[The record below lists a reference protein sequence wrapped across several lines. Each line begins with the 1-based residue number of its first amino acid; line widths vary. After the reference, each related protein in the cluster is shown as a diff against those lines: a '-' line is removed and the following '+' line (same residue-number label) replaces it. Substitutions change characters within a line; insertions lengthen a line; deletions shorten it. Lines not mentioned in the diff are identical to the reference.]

1 MRYVQYTEFGREVKK
16 ILIDKGMTQAELAKE
31 IGTSKQY
38 LSMVLVGTKKNSKYV
53 DKIKEVLGMSA

>member
-16 ILIDKGMTQAELAKE
+16 LLIDRGMTQAELAKE